1 MTDALI
7 PITGFADEP
16 AELKAAMRAACD
28 RVLDSPTWILGPEV
42 VRFEDEFASTLEIER
57 AVGVGNGMDALE
69 IILRARG
76 IGPGDEVITTPM
88 TAAATILAIMRAG
101 ATPVLADI
109 DPETA
114 LLCIDS
120 VKRCITPRTRAV
132 ILVHLYGQMRDLDR
146 WTELCDTNGIDLI
159 EDCAQSHGA
168 RWRRSSGG
176 GYGVAGAYSFYPT
189 KNLGAVGDGGAVVT
203 NDPAI
208 AETAIVLRNYGQRT
222 RYEHVDVG
230 LNSRLDEM
238 QAAILSARL
247 GFLATF
253 TQRRREIAAAY
264 REVITNPLITL
275 LGEPQEETAH
285 VYHQFVITTPQRERL
300 QAHLAARGVPTLI
313 HYPIPAHEQEAFAGI
328 RFDPEGLGASE
339 NHARTCL
346 SLPCHP
352 QLTDEQVSRVIEG
365 LETFTE

>member
-28 RVLDSPTWILGPEV
+28 RVLNSPTWILGPEV
-42 VRFEDEFASTLEIER
+42 AHFEEEFSSALNITR

-69 IILRARG
+69 IVLRGRG

-88 TAAATILAIMRAG
+88 TAAATILAIIRAG

-114 LLCIDS
+114 LLSIDS
-120 VKRCITPRTRAV
+120 VQRCITPRTRAV
-132 ILVHLYGQMRDLDR
+132 ILVHLYGQMRDLDQ

-159 EDCAQSHGA
+159 EDCAQGHGA
-168 RWRRSSGG
+168 SWRGLSGG
-176 GYGVAGAYSFYPT
+176 AYGVAGAYSFYPT

-208 AETAIVLRNYGQRT
+208 AETAIVLRNYGQRA

-230 LNSRLDEM
+230 LNTRLDEM

-247 GFLATF
+247 GFLSSF
-253 TQRRREIAAAY
+253 TQRRREVAASY
-264 REVITNPLITL
+264 RQGIGNPLITL
-275 LGEPQEETAH
+275 LDEPQEHSAH
-285 VYHQFVITTPQRERL
+285 VYHLFVITTPQRHRL
-300 QAHLAARGVPTLI
+300 QEHLAAHGVPTLI

-352 QLTDEQVSRVIEG
+352 QLTDEQVSRIIDAV
-365 LETFTE
+365 ETFTG